1 LEFEIWNLSI
11 WNLEFEIWNLR
22 FGIWNLSIW
31 NLIILMRLLLTLIC
45 FISLLGYA
53 QTVPI
58 TAYEKEV
65 DEQAQLIKKY
75 FNSKRVDSMY
85 ALMAPSFKN
94 KVSEKALEQGI
105 ITQLA
110 PYGIITEFDFEG
122 SKNGI
127 NKYKT
132 KMFAGL
138 MLQTLVGLDSTGMVE
153 TFAMQPYKND
163 AAPKRTALYNDN
175 PMLTTLD
182 SLADRAARSY
192 IQDSA
197 TAGLSI
203 AIYWQGKDYFYNY
216 GEAEKASDK
225 KATAQTVYE
234 VGSIT
239 KTFVGYLLAKAVSE
253 KKLSLDDPITL
264 YLPDSVAANDA
275 LKEIKIVNL
284 TNHSSGLPRL
294 PVDLYHTKGLN
305 AADPYAHYSED
316 MLFNGLKQIKP
327 SRKPGVQYE
336 YSNYAVGILGTI
348 LARVNKMSFPQMVE
362 TFITQ
367 PMQMNHTSAANVI
380 LPGQA
385 IGYNEKMEVM
395 HYWNFQSIAAAG
407 SIKSSAT
414 DMLLYGKGTMKTMQ
428 GKSVISRL
436 LTTPTWQN
444 DPVFIT
450 LGWHQSKPGEA
461 PLKYEH
467 SGGTDGFR
475 THLTICPEKNWVVLA
490 LANQASDPGSSKV
503 ALVIVQ
509 QLEAMAEKIMSTP
522 MPRMQPIA
530 PKTY

>member
-1 LEFEIWNLSI
+1 
-11 WNLEFEIWNLR
+11 
-22 FGIWNLSIW
+22 
-31 NLIILMRLLLTLIC
+31 MRLLLTLIC
-45 FISLLGYA
+45 IISLSGYA
-53 QTVPI
+53 QTGPV
-58 TAYEKEV
+58 TVYEKEV

-75 FNSKRVDSMY
+75 FNAKRVDSMF
-85 ALMAPSFKN
+85 ALMSPSFKT
-94 KVSEKALEQGI
+94 KVTEKALEQGLM
-105 ITQLA
+105 TQLA
-110 PYGIITEFDFEG
+110 PYGIITAFDFVG

-138 MLQTLVGLDSTGMVE
+138 MLQTLVGLDTTGKVE
-153 TFAMQPYKND
+153 TFFIQPYKD
-163 AAPKRTALYNDN
+163 DTSPKRILLYNDN
-175 PMLTTLD
+175 PMRTALD
-182 SLADRAARSY
+182 SLTDRAARDY
-192 IQDSA
+192 MQDSA

-203 AIYWQGKDYFYNY
+203 AIHWQGKDYFYNY
-216 GEAEKASDK
+216 GEADKAANK
-225 KATAQTVYE
+225 KADAQTVYE
-234 VGSIT
+234 IGSIT

-264 YLPDSVAANDA
+264 YLPDSVAANEA

-305 AADPYAHYSED
+305 AADPYAHYND
-316 MLFNGLKQIKP
+316 KMLFNGLKQIKP
-327 SRKPGVQYE
+327 TRKPGVQYE

-362 TFITQ
+362 TYITK
-367 PMQMNHTSAANVI
+367 PMKMNSTSASNLV

-385 IGYNEKMEVM
+385 IGYNEKMELM
-395 HYWNFQSIAAAG
+395 PYWNFLSLAGAG
-407 SIKSSAT
+407 SIKSNAT

-428 GKSVISRL
+428 GRSAISTL

-444 DPVFIT
+444 DPVFVT

-467 SGGTDGFR
+467 SGGTAGFR
-475 THLTICPEKNWVVLA
+475 SHLTICPEKNWVVLA
-490 LANQASDPGSSKV
+490 MANQASDPGPSKV
-503 ALVIVQ
+503 ALIIVQ

>member
-1 LEFEIWNLSI
+1 MKYLSGFI
-11 WNLEFEIWNLR
+11 F
-22 FGIWNLSIW
+22 SIFLVL
-31 NLIILMRLLLTLIC
+31 NAV
-45 FISLLGYA
+45 A
-53 QTVPI
+53 QTGPI

-75 FNSKRVDSMY
+75 FNSKWIDSLY

-105 ITQLA
+105 ITQLS
-110 PYGIITEFDFEG
+110 PYGIITEFVFVG

-132 KMFAGL
+132 KMLAGL
-138 MLQTLVGLDSTGMVE
+138 MLQTLVGLDTTGMVG
-153 TFAMQPYKND
+153 TFAMQPYKDD

-192 IQDSA
+192 IIDSA

-203 AIYWQGKDYFYNY
+203 AIHWQGKDYFYNY
-216 GEAEKASDK
+216 GETDRATNK
-225 KATAQTVYE
+225 KANAQTVYE
-234 VGSIT
+234 IGSIT

-253 KKLSLDDPITL
+253 KKLSLNDPITL
-264 YLPDSVAANDA
+264 YLPDSVASNEA

-284 TNHSSGLPRL
+284 TNHTSGLPRL
-294 PVDLYHTKGLN
+294 PLDLFFTKGLD
-305 AADPYAHYSED
+305 AADPYAHYNDE
-316 MLFNGLKQIKP
+316 MLFNGLKQIEP
-327 SRKPGVQYE
+327 TSKPGVQYE

-362 TFITQ
+362 TFITK
-367 PMQMNHTSAANVI
+367 PMKMNSTSAANIV

-395 HYWNFQSIAAAG
+395 PYWNFQSNAAAG

-414 DMLLYGKGTMKTMQ
+414 DMLLYGKCNMKTMQ
-428 GKSVISRL
+428 GKSVISTL

-444 DPVFIT
+444 EPVYIT
-450 LGWHQSKPGEA
+450 LGWLQSKPGEA
-461 PLKYEH
+461 PVKYEH
-467 SGGTDGFR
+467 SGGTAGFR

-490 LANQASDPGSSKV
+490 MANQASDPGPSKV
-503 ALVIVQ
+503 ALIIVQ
-509 QLEAMAEKIMSTP
+509 QLEAMAEK
-522 MPRMQPIA
+522 
-530 PKTY
+530 K